1 MEMLSR
7 KRFFAAALSMVV
19 FPLFGCGSFI
29 YADGPYHGRVIDA
42 ETKQPI
48 EGAAVLAVWSRR
60 AAFLAHPSITYYD
73 AQETL
78 SDKGGNFTI
87 PGTSSFSLNPLSRID
102 EPRFTIFTPGYRAY
116 TAVFQV
122 STQDTPTGL
131 YEKDGML
138 VVELKQLTRKEERL
152 ENLGRISISS
162 RVPNEKYPNL
172 MRLRDLEE
180 ASLGLSS
187 RQPAKGAG
195 P

>member
-1 MEMLSR
+1 MNILIR
-7 KRFFAAALSMVV
+7 KRFFAAALSILV
-19 FPLFGCGSFI
+19 FELLGCGSII
-29 YADGPYHGRVIDA
+29 YADGPYHGRVIDT
-42 ETKQPI
+42 ETKEPI
-48 EGAAVLAVWSRR
+48 EGAAVLAVWNRR
-60 AAFLAHPSITYYD
+60 TAFLGHPRITYYD

-87 PGTSSFSLNPLSRID
+87 PGTSTFSLNPLSRID
-102 EPRFTIFTPGYRAY
+102 EPRFTIFKPGYRAY
-116 TAVFQV
+116 TALFQV

-131 YEKDGML
+131 YEKDGRL
-138 VVELKQLTRKEERL
+138 VVELKQLTRREERL

-180 ASLGLSS
+180 AALGLSS
-187 RQPAKGAG
+187 RHPPKGAG